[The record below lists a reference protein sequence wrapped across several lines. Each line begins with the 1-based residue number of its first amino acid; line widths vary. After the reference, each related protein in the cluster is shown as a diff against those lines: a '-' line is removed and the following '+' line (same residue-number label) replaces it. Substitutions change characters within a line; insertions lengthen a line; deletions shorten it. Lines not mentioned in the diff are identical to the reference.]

1 MTLKSQIV
9 DLAVAGLTDVR
20 CAGIVLSLEDLIERP
35 SFGGGIPQYRIQRRS
50 DDTYITNLSEIAAEI
65 TLANVGIIYSLTDHG
80 SSFKDKCKPVRVAL
94 KSLKV
99 TLMDGVDDDNY
110 YTLVYGRGVDTIVLT
125 LGYLGD
131 ADQTNPL
138 KIIDMALYAPN
149 KENGA

>member
-9 DLAVAGLTDVR
+9 DLAVAGLSDVR
-20 CAGIVLSLEDLIERP
+20 CAGTVLSLEDLIERP
-35 SFGGGIPQYRIQRRS
+35 KHGGGIPQYRIQRRS
-50 DDTYITNLSEIAAEI
+50 DDTYITSLSELAAEI
-65 TLANVGIIYSLTDHG
+65 TLAKVGVIYSLTDHG
-80 SSFKDKCKPVRVAL
+80 NSFKDKCKPVRVSL

-99 TLMDGVDDDNY
+99 TLMDNVEDDNY

-131 ADQTNPL
+131 ADQVNPL

-149 KENGA
+149 TVLGV